1 MKQLR
6 KPNKPQIG
14 FVRAS
19 YRTTLISSF
28 PFNAESKNQH
38 PGSIKF
44 DANVNYNV
52 TNAVKMSV
60 VVEMLADSF

>member
-1 MKQLR
+1 M
-6 KPNKPQIG
+6 
-14 FVRAS
+14 RAS
-19 YRTTLISSF
+19 YRTTLVSSF